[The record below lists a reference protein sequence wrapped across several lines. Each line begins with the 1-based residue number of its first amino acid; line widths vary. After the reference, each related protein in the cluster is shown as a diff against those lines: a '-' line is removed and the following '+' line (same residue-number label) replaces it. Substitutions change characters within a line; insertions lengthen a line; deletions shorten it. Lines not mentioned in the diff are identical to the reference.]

1 MKRNIDSNYR
11 KFDDYSTPK
20 HAWIDIQHIIPSNK
34 IIWDPFYLNG
44 TSGKHLRELGFDVI
58 HENVDF
64 FTTSNNADIIVS
76 NPPFSQTK
84 QILTRLRLIDKPFI
98 LIMSISKLSCQY
110 TRNIFKN
117 SEYPLQIIIPAKR
130 IHFIKVVDGKEVHD
144 CSDKCNFD
152 CFYYCYKIGLPDNI
166 TWLNN

>member
-1 MKRNIDSNYR
+1 MKRNQESNYR
-11 KFDDYSTPK
+11 KFDDYTTPK
-20 HAWIDIQHIIPSNK
+20 HAWEDIQHIIPRNK
-34 IIWDPFYLNG
+34 IIWEAFYCNG
-44 TSGKHLRELGFDVI
+44 TSGQYLRDLGFDVI

-64 FTTSNNADIIVS
+64 YSTNNGDIIVS

-84 QILTRLRLIDKPFI
+84 QILTRLRLLDKPFI

-110 TRNIFKN
+110 TRNIFKDCDDK
-117 SEYPLQIIIPAKR
+117 LQIIIPSKR
-130 IHFIKVVDGKEVHD
+130 IHFIKIVDGKEVHD

-152 CFYYCYKIGLPDNI
+152 CFYYCWKIGLPDNI